1 MGGDITAAV
10 LISVSVSFVVVSS
23 IVAVGFVN
31 AITSFMREAARNIK
45 DVPSLEL
52 VPPENAGEIRK
63 QHAEVY
69 EGEGRMLADILYN
82 GLNVFKRIVA
92 FSAFFG
98 IVFPAITD
106 KDGSFFGI
114 ATMQTVYSNIFT
126 LVVGSSLLWVWFA
139 LSVMSLFG
147 TPSSLAVDVKE
158 GRLGWWGRIKRWVRF
173 QSPPRHGRRE
183 GGAILTESDYRKG
196 DIPEEENSDG

>member
-1 MGGDITAAV
+1 MGGDITAV
-10 LISVSVSFVVVSS
+10 LLINVSVSFVVVSS

-52 VPPENAGEIRK
+52 LPPENAGEIRK
-63 QHAEVY
+63 RYAEAY
-69 EGEGRMLADILYN
+69 EGEERILADILYN
-82 GLNVFKRIVA
+82 GLKVFKRIVV

-106 KDGSFFGI
+106 QDGSFFGI
-114 ATMQTVYSNIFT
+114 ATMQTVYSNLFT
-126 LVVGSSLLWVWFA
+126 LVVVSSLLWIWFA

-147 TPSSLAVDVKE
+147 TPSSLAVDVKA

-173 QSPPRHGRRE
+173 QSPPRYRRRE
-183 GGAILTESDYRKG
+183 GGATLTESDYQKGEVPEEGKG
-196 DIPEEENSDG
+196 DG